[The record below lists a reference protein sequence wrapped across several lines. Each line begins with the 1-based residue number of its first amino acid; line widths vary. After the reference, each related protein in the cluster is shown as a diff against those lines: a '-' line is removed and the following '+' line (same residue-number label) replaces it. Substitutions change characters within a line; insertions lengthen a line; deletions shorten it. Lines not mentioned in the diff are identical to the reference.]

1 MLNLRNHWLT
11 VVAVLF
17 WAAAIGSA
25 QAVTCPSGNN
35 KSAIGRVSG
44 PYNFNYAGTI
54 AQHAGNEPVAG
65 TGSFVA
71 DGKGNITGGTFNMN
85 CEGFEFK
92 DTVAGGCYSIN
103 QDGTGFISLVF
114 SGPVP
119 CFFGSNS
126 AGVDLDIIVN
136 STGSEISFAGD
147 ASDRNFFTGLAI
159 PFSGVASH

>member
-1 MLNLRNHWLT
+1 MFNSRNHCLT
-11 VVAVLF
+11 VVAVVF
-17 WAAAIGSA
+17 WAVAIGSA
-25 QAVTCPSGNN
+25 QAVVTCPSGD
-35 KSAIGRVSG
+35 KAATGRVTG
-44 PYNFNYAGTI
+44 PYNFNYFGTI

-85 CEGFEFK
+85 CEGFEFN
-92 DTVAGGCYSIN
+92 DAVTGGCYSIN

-114 SGPVP
+114 SGAP

-126 AGVDLDIIVN
+126 KGVDLDIIVN
-136 STGSEISFAGD
+136 STASEISFASD
-147 ASDRNFFTGLAI
+147 AGDRNFFTGLEI